1 MEFSKEESIQY
12 QRHLSLPGFGMEAQ
26 AKLKSAS
33 VLLIGAGGLGC
44 PALQYLTAAGIGKI
58 GIVDDDLVEGSNLQ
72 RQVLYKHGDKGKLK
86 AEVAARRLS
95 KLNPHIEIIPYP
107 ERLSRHN
114 AAGLFEGYDI
124 IVDGTDSFD
133 SRYLINDACVLFGK
147 VLVYGAIHKFEGQLS
162 VFNHRGGPT
171 YRCLFPHPPA
181 VDSVPNCSDLGVIGV
196 LPGIIGSMQALEAI
210 KVITGVGEP
219 LSGKLL
225 LFDSLT
231 NRVKH
236 LGLSPNPNSR
246 KIEEL
251 PKARDVNQCLSGK
264 VPPSERII
272 EIDPVEL
279 EVMMKQKPD
288 LLLLDVR
295 ELWEREIFSIK
306 PSHHCPLGEFSSPGG
321 PCLPDVFKPNRE
333 VVVYC
338 KAGVRSRMACQA
350 LQALGYSKLYN
361 LSGGTVLWADN
372 IGL

>member
-72 RQVLYKHGDKGKLK
+72 RQVLYKHGDKGKLM

-171 YRCLFPHPPA
+171 GR
-181 VDSVPNCSDLGVIGV
+181 
-196 LPGIIGSMQALEAI
+196 
-210 KVITGVGEP
+210 
-219 LSGKLL
+219 
-225 LFDSLT
+225 
-231 NRVKH
+231 
-236 LGLSPNPNSR
+236 
-246 KIEEL
+246 
-251 PKARDVNQCLSGK
+251 
-264 VPPSERII
+264 
-272 EIDPVEL
+272 
-279 EVMMKQKPD
+279 
-288 LLLLDVR
+288 
-295 ELWEREIFSIK
+295 
-306 PSHHCPLGEFSSPGG
+306 
-321 PCLPDVFKPNRE
+321 
-333 VVVYC
+333 
-338 KAGVRSRMACQA
+338 
-350 LQALGYSKLYN
+350 
-361 LSGGTVLWADN
+361 
-372 IGL
+372 